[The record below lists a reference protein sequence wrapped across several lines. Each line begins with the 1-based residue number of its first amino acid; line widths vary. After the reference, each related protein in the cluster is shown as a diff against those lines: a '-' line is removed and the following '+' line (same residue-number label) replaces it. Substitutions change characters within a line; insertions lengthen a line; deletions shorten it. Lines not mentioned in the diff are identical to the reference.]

1 MGPTTGLD
9 ACDEFFEELAE
20 WQDRNTNYWQNSGTE
35 GSGFSWSGNQGTRKG
50 KERLSS
56 APPDPS
62 KKFNP

>member
-35 GSGFSWSGNQGTRKG
+35 GSGFS
-50 KERLSS
+50 
-56 APPDPS
+56 
-62 KKFNP
+62 